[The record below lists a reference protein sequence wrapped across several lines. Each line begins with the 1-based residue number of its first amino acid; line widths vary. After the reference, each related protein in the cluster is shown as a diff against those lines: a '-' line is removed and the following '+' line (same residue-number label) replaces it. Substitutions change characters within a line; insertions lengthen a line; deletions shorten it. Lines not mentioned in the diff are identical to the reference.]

1 MKKITAATLSLSLG
15 LLVLAAC
22 SSGEGTKDEPA
33 QNVITGGWQ
42 GQFIGS
48 DETVAFYPDAYANY
62 WTYHFEQPAS
72 PIGLRISGDVPK
84 ARYFSFNLYNDVN
97 FTSVAALSDQDI
109 SINSGRYEIVVIP
122 EDHAMPDV
130 QNVLTYEAGLE
141 KIALIIRLYVP
152 EQGISGGV
160 ALPNIEAFDLKT
172 GEPVAL
178 PQPAAPKSKP
188 VSIDKI
194 EALVMTKIGAPLAY
208 NIGGNLRSYRVSSG
222 GLYANKDNQYL
233 VMPVKHDPDQYAVIR
248 FKPPGFGQTPADIRY
263 WSLSLGDTKSF
274 NYWTLHDAQARKAP
288 DGFIYVVIGDHAP
301 NGLTGVYNFR
311 RWRGIDPAV
320 LIYRHLLP
328 QKTYA
333 NAFDQVPVLD
343 ETQIVEGI
351 SATQTIGD
359 AAPVGVLISKERLA
373 ATQHLSSIFE

>member
-1 MKKITAATLSLSLG
+1 MKNITAATLSLSLG

-22 SSGEGTKDEPA
+22 SSGEGPKDEPA

-42 GQFIGS
+42 GQFIGR

-62 WTYHFEQPAS
+62 WTFHFEQPAS

-84 ARYFSFNLYNDVN
+84 ARYFSFNLYNDIN

-122 EDHAMPDV
+122 ESHTMPDA
-130 QNVLTYEAGLE
+130 QNVLTYEAGLI
-141 KIALIIRLYVP
+141 KIALIVRLYVP

-178 PQPAAPKSKP
+178 PQPTAPKSKP

-194 EALVMTKIGAPLAY
+194 EALVMNKVGGPLAH
-208 NIGGNLRSYRVSSG
+208 NIGGDLRSYRVSSG

-248 FKPPGFGQTPADIRY
+248 FKPPGFGQTPADVRY

-274 NYWTLHDAQARKAP
+274 NFWTLHDDQATKAP

-301 NGLTGVYNFR
+301 KGLAGAYNFR
-311 RWRGIDPAV
+311 GWQGIDPAV

-343 ETQIVEGI
+343 ESQIEAGL

-359 AAPVGVLISKERLA
+359 TAPIGVLVSKETLA
-373 ATQHLSSIFE
+373 EIEDLSSLF